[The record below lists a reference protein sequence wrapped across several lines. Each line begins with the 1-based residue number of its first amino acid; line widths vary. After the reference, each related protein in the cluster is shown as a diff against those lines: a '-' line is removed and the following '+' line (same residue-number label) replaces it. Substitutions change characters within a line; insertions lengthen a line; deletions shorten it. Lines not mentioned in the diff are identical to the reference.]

1 MPIIAS
7 GASESKTQPTV
18 ASHLFGPSD
27 FTLHVQRNVSTPIG
41 NGTADVTRYEYVIFS
56 ASNAV
61 TFSPHSATVPSGP
74 AATTVRVAPTPL
86 PLTFLSSP
94 AGLSTFVR

>member
-41 NGTADVTRYEYVIFS
+41 NGTADVVLS
-56 ASNAV
+56 ARDEVFRAIL
-61 TFSPHSATVPSGP
+61 SGDQNP
-74 AATTVRVAPTPL
+74 VMAYMSGKLRVEGNVQRAL
-86 PLTFLSSP
+86 KVSGILT
-94 AGLSTFVR
+94 GG